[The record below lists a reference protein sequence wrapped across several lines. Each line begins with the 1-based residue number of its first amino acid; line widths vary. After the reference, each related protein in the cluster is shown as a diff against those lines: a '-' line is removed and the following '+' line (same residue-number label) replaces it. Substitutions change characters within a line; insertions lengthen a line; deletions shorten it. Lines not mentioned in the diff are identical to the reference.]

1 MDQAVRQFLRAVR
14 GERSQVAFARKLK
27 YRGNPIADWEAG
39 RRCPTALEALRACAL
54 VGVDV
59 PGAFARFHRVPLASR
74 DGQFEL
80 AGWLDQLRGSTSSTE
95 LARRA
100 GRTRHQVARWLTGR
114 TQPRLTDFFQLVQAI
129 SGRLCDLVAEL
140 VQIDRVPSL
149 LPDYTQR
156 VAARQLAH
164 DEPWTEA
171 ILRVLETAS
180 LTAPPDRAADAIA
193 RSLGISHEVA
203 LRCLQKLEAA
213 GVITQRDAQYQ
224 PARSLTVDTRALPR
238 LKAHWCEV
246 ARERVAA
253 PRAEDV
259 FSYNVLSASKHD
271 LERIR
276 QLLLATYRE
285 IRTIVEHTERDEA
298 VALVNLQLV
307 YWEPRAAEP
316 TR

>member
-1 MDQAVRQFLRAVR
+1 VITLAVRQFFRAVR
-14 GERSQVAFARKLK
+14 GERSQVAFARRLK
-27 YRGNPIADWEAG
+27 YRGNPVADWEAG
-39 RRCPTALEALRACAL
+39 RRCPTATEALRACAL
-54 VGVDV
+54 VGIDV
-59 PGAFARFHRVPLASR
+59 PAAFARFHRVLLEKR
-74 DGQFEL
+74 DAQFEL
-80 AGWLDQLRGSTSSTE
+80 AAWLDQLRGSTSTAE

-100 GRTRHQVARWLTGR
+100 GCTRHQVARWLSGQTR
-114 TQPRLTDFFQLVQAI
+114 PRLTDFFQLVQAI

-140 VQIDRVPSL
+140 VPIAQVPSL
-149 LPDYTQR
+149 LTDYTQR
-156 VAARQLAH
+156 LAARQLAH

-171 ILRVLETAS
+171 ILRVLETAPHC
-180 LTAPPDRAADAIA
+180 APAAAAAASIGRTLAIP
-193 RSLGISHEVA
+193 SDVA

-213 GVITQRDAQYQ
+213 GVITQRDGRYQ

-253 PRAEDV
+253 PATEDV
-259 FSYNVLSASKHD
+259 FSYNLLSASKHD
-271 LERIR
+271 IERIR

-307 YWEPRAAEP
+307 YWAPS
-316 TR
+316 